1 MRRITCFAAS
11 LMALGCL
18 GQAPAHASGGADDGP
33 VSIGVIGEGLKVN
46 EVRALL
52 DGWEAGARARVSL
65 WKGDTYVRQVRG
77 WKYTTS
83 KQASGHKF
91 EIATWKINKRF
102 PHRSKLCVE
111 FEGHPER
118 MPCVTIKR

>member
-1 MRRITCFAAS
+1 MRKVMCIAAS
-11 LMALGCL
+11 VTALGCL
-18 GQAPAHASGGADDGP
+18 GQAAAHASGGADDGP
-33 VSIGVIGEGLKVN
+33 VSIGVIGEGLKVK

-52 DGWEAGARARVSL
+52 TGWESGAKARVSL
-65 WKGDTYVRQVRG
+65 WNGDTYIRQVRG

-83 KQASGHKF
+83 TEASGHRF
-91 EIATWKINKRF
+91 EIASWKINKSF

-111 FEGHPER
+111 FHGHPDR